1 VAVTG
6 GELALDR
13 AAGLSR
19 AIAAEAARLARRQS
33 ERDEEIELVR
43 RAQRYDAD
51 ALGRIYEIY
60 FPKIY
65 QYAYLQLSDA
75 HLAEDVASGV
85 LLQVVESIDRYHYR
99 GTPFGAWVFR
109 IARNRIID
117 MHRRKKRRQHVEL
130 HESIPTDYGAPHYET
145 ERVLEQEQVRGALEH
160 LTGDQRQVVLLKFGE
175 GLDNQAIAAVIG
187 RSEGAVK
194 SLQHRA
200 LVALRKS
207 LADQH

>member
-1 VAVTG
+1 MN
-6 GELALDR
+6 R
-13 AAGLSR
+13 AASLSK
-19 AIAAEAARLARRQS
+19 AIAAEAARLAKRQS
-33 ERDEEIELVR
+33 EREEELELVR
-43 RAQRYDAD
+43 RAQRYEAD

-75 HLAEDVASGV
+75 QLAEDIASGV
-85 LLQVVESIDRYHYR
+85 LLQVVESIQKFHYR

-117 MHRRKKRRQHVEL
+117 LHRRKKRRQHVEL
-130 HESIPTDYGAPHYET
+130 YEGIPTDYGAPHQET
-145 ERVLEQEQVRGALEH
+145 ERVLEHERVRGALDY
-160 LTGDQRQVVLLKFGE
+160 LTDDQRQVVLLKFAE

-207 LADQH
+207 LSDHA

>member
-1 VAVTG
+1 M
-6 GELALDR
+6 DR
-13 AAGLSR
+13 AAGLSQTL
-19 AIAAEAARLARRQS
+19 AAEAARLARRQS
-33 ERDEEIELVR
+33 DREEELELVR
-43 RAQRYDAD
+43 RAQRYEPD

-65 QYAYLQLSDA
+65 QYSYLQLSDPQ
-75 HLAEDVASGV
+75 LAEDIASGV
-85 LLQVVESIDRYHYR
+85 LLQVVESIDKFHYR

-117 MHRRKKRRQHVEL
+117 LHRRKKRRQHVEL
-130 HESIPTDYGAPHYET
+130 NESIPTDYGAPHQET
-145 ERVLEQEQVRGALEH
+145 ERVLEHERVRGALDY
-160 LTGDQRQVVLLKFGE
+160 LTDDQRQVVLLKFAE
-175 GLDNQAIAAVIG
+175 GLDNQAIASVIG

-207 LADQH
+207 LSDSG

>member
-1 VAVTG
+1 MN
-6 GELALDR
+6 R
-13 AAGLSR
+13 AASLSK
-19 AIAAEAARLARRQS
+19 AIAAEAARLAKRQS
-33 ERDEEIELVR
+33 EREEELELVR
-43 RAQRYDAD
+43 RAQRYEAD

-75 HLAEDVASGV
+75 QLAEDIASGV
-85 LLQVVESIDRYHYR
+85 LLQVVESIDRFHYR

-117 MHRRKKRRQHVEL
+117 LHRRKKRRQHVEL
-130 HESIPTDYGAPHYET
+130 HEGIPTDYGAPHQET
-145 ERVLEQEQVRGALEH
+145 ERVLEHERVRGALDY
-160 LTGDQRQVVLLKFGE
+160 LTDDQRQVVLLKFAE

-200 LVALRKS
+200 LVALRKNLS
-207 LADQH
+207 DHA

>member
-1 VAVTG
+1 M
-6 GELALDR
+6 DQ
-13 AAGLSR
+13 AAGLSK
-19 AIAAEAARLARRQS
+19 ALAAEAARVARRQS
-33 ERDEEIELVR
+33 EREEELELVG
-43 RAQRYDAD
+43 RAQRYDPD

-75 HLAEDVASGV
+75 QLAEDLAGGV
-85 LLQVVESIDRYHYR
+85 LLQVVESIEKFHYR

-117 MHRRKKRRQHVEL
+117 MHRRKKRRQHVDL
-130 HESIPTDYGAPHYET
+130 HEGIPTDYGAPHHET
-145 ERVLEQEQVRGALEH
+145 ERVLEHERVRGALEH
-160 LTGDQRQVVLLKFGE
+160 LTDDQRQVVLLKFAE
-175 GLDNQAIAAVIG
+175 GLDNQSIANVIG

-200 LVALRKS
+200 LVTLRKALS
-207 LADQH
+207 EQPIE

>member
-1 VAVTG
+1 MS
-6 GELALDR
+6 R
-13 AAGLSR
+13 AASLSK
-19 AIAAEAARLARRQS
+19 ALAAEAARLAKRQS
-33 ERDEEIELVR
+33 EREEELELVR
-43 RAQRYDAD
+43 RAQRYEAD

-75 HLAEDVASGV
+75 QLAEDIASGV
-85 LLQVVESIDRYHYR
+85 LLQVVESIDRFHYR

-117 MHRRKKRRQHVEL
+117 LHRRKKRRQHVEL
-130 HESIPTDYGAPHYET
+130 HEGIPTDYGAPHHET
-145 ERVLEQEQVRGALEH
+145 ERVLEHERVRGALDY
-160 LTGDQRQVVLLKFGE
+160 LTDDQRQVVLLKFAE
-175 GLDNQAIAAVIG
+175 GLDNQAIASVIG

-200 LVALRKS
+200 LVALRKNLS
-207 LADQH
+207 DRA